1 MAELDIDRGGDKKAE
16 DWVETAAVSR
26 RFYPE
31 PERVFAVSPQDPNVR
46 IVIAIPME
54 RTIMQEAFFSFAR
67 IFQQGWPMARLPYT
81 RNDIAR
87 EKFGQFVRD
96 ETMPD
101 GITPK
106 YTHILML
113 DSDHAHPED
122 IVQRLARW
130 VFLYPSTVKV
140 VGGLN
145 FRRGEPYDPCA
156 FVDPGDGSF
165 HRLAHWGRGILE
177 VDALGTGSM
186 LIAREV
192 FEMIP
197 EPWFNYEYPN
207 GDFTPGTDMT
217 FSRKCREHGIALW
230 VDGTTT
236 SPHLGVNEIGQEQYR
251 EHVAKMQGR
260 TVAVTPEDATLIEW
274 AKAEIEKRGLER
286 ARKFTAA
293 EQPESLGA
301 QVAAQIEAA
310 KA

>member
-1 MAELDIDRGGDKKAE
+1 MAELGTEQGGDKRPE

-46 IVIAIPME
+46 IAIAIPME
-54 RTIMQEAFFSFAR
+54 RTIMQDAFFSFAR

-96 ETMPD
+96 EKMPD
-101 GITPK
+101 GVTPK

-156 FVDPGDGSF
+156 FVDPGDGTF

-192 FEMIP
+192 FETLE
-197 EPWFNYEYPN
+197 EPWFNYEYPK
-207 GDFTPGTDMT
+207 GDFTPGTDMS
-217 FSRKCREHGIALW
+217 FSRKCKEAGIALW

-236 SPHLGVNEIGQEQYR
+236 SPHLGINEIGPAEYHEYVTRARGQ
-251 EHVAKMQGR
+251 
-260 TVAVTPEDATLIEW
+260 TVLVSPEDAALLAEVK
-274 AKAEIEKRGLER
+274 AK
-286 ARKFTAA
+286 
-293 EQPESLGA
+293 QPAPTMTVE
-301 QVAAQIEAA
+301 VIPE
-310 KA
+310 